1 MVTYRIG
8 NVPSASSACSG
19 PFGPLPMRRLPLDHG
34 RARPRAHRSGTL
46 VVTAPTAVSVFA
58 TAFFAAAF
66 FAAAF
71 FAGPFFAAGTLLA
84 TAFFAAVTRLLAFF
98 VVARPTLAAR
108 SVCSLMVLTTSLT
121 LLR

>member
-19 PFGPLPMRRLPLDHG
+19 PFGPLPMRRLPPDHG

-46 VVTAPTAVSVFA
+46 VVTAPTAVS
-58 TAFFAAAF
+58 FFAAAF
-66 FAAAF
+66 FAGAFFAVAFLAAAF

-98 VVARPTLAAR
+98 V
-108 SVCSLMVLTTSLT
+108 
-121 LLR
+121 

>member
-19 PFGPLPMRRLPLDHG
+19 PFGPLPMRRLPPDHG

-66 FAAAF
+66 FAGAFFAVAFLAAAF

-84 TAFFAAVTRLLAFF
+84 TAFFAAVTRL
-98 VVARPTLAAR
+98 
-108 SVCSLMVLTTSLT
+108 
-121 LLR
+121 